1 MYDTVAQY
9 GQVLGD
15 PVDDWHPPVMVRL
28 WQLLHPLGPG
38 TAPMFVLQAAL
49 YALGFAL
56 IVAALVRSSR
66 WRAAIAAAV
75 LALSPLL
82 LGWQMVVLKDTQML
96 GALIASIGIVAH
108 WRLRGRSLPRVAT
121 AAMVLLIAYATLVR
135 ANASFATVPL
145 AVLLLPARRS
155 ALASLALALVG
166 GAAILLLQPLIN
178 HGLLHAEPSDVAKSE
193 PIFDLAGIAVRTPEE
208 PWSAFTASERQEI
221 IDRHCSKAFFWD
233 SLTDP
238 TGCADATERA
248 MKASAG
254 QLYLQL
260 AREAALHPIAYA
272 HHRLAH
278 WNSTER
284 WLVAP
289 GLPDAG
295 PPVEAEPNDLG
306 LGTPANPIAPA
317 WQDAA
322 AAEAATLLGWPIVW
336 TTVALALLPA
346 AWRRRNEAAGS
357 LALALLVS
365 AITLEASFLVISI
378 ASDLRYHLWPMTA
391 SAVALILLSDDLRL
405 RRREWIAGSAALALV
420 IAGGI
425 AARQSLPW
433 APDSYEA
440 MVHAASG

>member
-9 GQVLGD
+9 GQVMGA
-15 PVDDWHPPVMVRL
+15 PVDDWHPPIMVRL
-28 WQLLHPLGPG
+28 WQVIHPLAAGA
-38 TAPMFVLQAAL
+38 APMFVLQLAL
-49 YALGFAL
+49 YALGFSLTVATL
-56 IVAALVRSSR
+56 VRSGRWRAGVVAAL
-66 WRAAIAAAV
+66 
-75 LALSPLL
+75 LTLSPML

-96 GALIASIGIVAH
+96 GALVASVGVVAH
-108 WRLRGRSLPRVAT
+108 YRLRKQRLPPVAT
-121 AAMVLLIAYATLVR
+121 AAVVLLIAYATLVR
-135 ANASFATVPL
+135 ANALFATVPL
-145 AVLLLPARRS
+145 AVLLLPVRRS
-155 ALASLALALVG
+155 VLASLALAPFA
-166 GAAILLLQPLIN
+166 GAAILLLQPPVN
-178 HGLLHAEPSDVAKSE
+178 HGLLGAEPSDVAKSE
-193 PIFDLAGIAVRTPEE
+193 PIFDLAGIAVRAPEGRGSPFTP
-208 PWSAFTASERQEI
+208 SERQRV

-238 TGCADATERA
+238 AGCADATERA

-260 AREAALHPIAYA
+260 AREAALHPLAYA
-272 HHRLAH
+272 QHRLAH

-322 AAEAATLLGWPIVW
+322 AAEAATPLGWSIVW
-336 TTVALALLPA
+336 TMVALALLPA
-346 AWRRRNEAAGS
+346 AWRRRDEPAGV
-357 LALALLVS
+357 LALALLAS
-365 AITLEASFLVISI
+365 ALTLEASFLVISI

-391 SAVALILLSDDLRL
+391 SPLALILLSDDLRL
-405 RRREWIAGSAALALV
+405 KRREWIAGSAALALV

-425 AARQSLPW
+425 AARQSLPR

>member
-9 GQVLGD
+9 GQVLGA
-15 PVDDWHPPVMVRL
+15 PVDDWHPPIMVRL
-28 WQLLHPLGPG
+28 WQLLHRLGVG
-38 TAPMFVLQAAL
+38 TAPMFILQVAL
-49 YALGFAL
+49 YAFGFSL
-56 IVAALVRSSR
+56 IVAAFVRSGR
-66 WRAAIAAAV
+66 WRAGVVAGL

-96 GALIASIGIVAH
+96 GALIAPVGIVAH
-108 WRLRGRSLPRVAT
+108 YRLRGQRVPTAAT
-121 AAMVLLIAYATLVR
+121 AMVMLLIAYATFVR
-135 ANASFATVPL
+135 ANALFATVPL
-145 AVLLLPARRS
+145 AVLLLPVRRS
-155 ALASLALALVG
+155 VLGSLALALVG
-166 GAAILLLQPLIN
+166 GAAILPLQPLIN
-178 HGLLHAEPSDVAKSE
+178 HGLLGAEPSDVAKSE
-193 PIFDLAGIAVRTPEE
+193 PVFDLAGIAVRTPEE
-208 PWSAFTASERQEI
+208 PWSSFTADERQKI

-238 TGCADATERA
+238 AGCADATERA

-260 AREAALHPIAYA
+260 AREAALHPIVYA

-317 WQDAA
+317 WQDGA
-322 AAEAATLLGWPIVW
+322 AAEAATPLGWPILW
-336 TTVALALLPA
+336 TSIALALLPA
-346 AWRRRNEAAGS
+346 AWRRRDEPAGA
-357 LALALLVS
+357 LALALLAS
-365 AITLEASFLVISI
+365 ALTLEASFLVISI

-391 SAVALILLSDDLRL
+391 SALALILLSDDLRL
-405 RRREWIAGSAALALV
+405 RRRKWITGSAALVVV

-425 AARQSLPW
+425 AARQSLPR

>member
-1 MYDTVAQY
+1 
-9 GQVLGD
+9 
-15 PVDDWHPPVMVRL
+15 
-28 WQLLHPLGPG
+28 
-38 TAPMFVLQAAL
+38 
-49 YALGFAL
+49 
-56 IVAALVRSSR
+56 
-66 WRAAIAAAV
+66 
-75 LALSPLL
+75 
-82 LGWQMVVLKDTQML
+82 
-96 GALIASIGIVAH
+96 
-108 WRLRGRSLPRVAT
+108 
-121 AAMVLLIAYATLVR
+121 
-135 ANASFATVPL
+135 
-145 AVLLLPARRS
+145 
-155 ALASLALALVG
+155 
-166 GAAILLLQPLIN
+166 
-178 HGLLHAEPSDVAKSE
+178 
-193 PIFDLAGIAVRTPEE
+193 
-208 PWSAFTASERQEI
+208 
-221 IDRHCSKAFFWD
+221 
-233 SLTDP
+233 
-238 TGCADATERA
+238 
-248 MKASAG
+248 
-254 QLYLQL
+254 LYLQL

>member
-1 MYDTVAQY
+1 
-9 GQVLGD
+9 
-15 PVDDWHPPVMVRL
+15 
-28 WQLLHPLGPG
+28 
-38 TAPMFVLQAAL
+38 MFVLQLTL

-56 IVAALVRSSR
+56 IVAALVRSGR
-66 WRAAIAAAV
+66 WRSGVAAG
-75 LALSPLL
+75 LFALSPLL

-96 GALIASIGIVAH
+96 GALVASVAIVAH
-108 WRLRGRSLPRVAT
+108 YRFRGQSLPPAAT
-121 AAMVLLIAYATLVR
+121 AAVVLFIAYATLVR
-135 ANASFATVPL
+135 ANALFATVPL
-145 AVLLLPARRS
+145 AVLLLPVRRS
-155 ALASLALALVG
+155 VLGSLALALVG
-166 GAAILLLQPLIN
+166 GAAILLSQPLIN
-178 HGLLHAEPSDVAKSE
+178 HHLLGAEPSDVAKSE
-193 PIFDLAGIAVRTPEE
+193 PIFDLAGLAVRVPEE
-208 PWSAFTASERQEI
+208 PWSSFTADERQKI

-238 TGCADATERA
+238 AGCADATERA

-272 HHRLAH
+272 HHRVAH

-322 AAEAATLLGWPIVW
+322 AAEAATPLGWPIVW
-336 TTVALALLPA
+336 TMVALALLPA
-346 AWRRRNEAAGS
+346 AWRRRDEPAGA
-357 LALALLVS
+357 LALALLAS
-365 AITLEASFLVISI
+365 ALTLEASFLVISI

-391 SAVALILLSDDLRL
+391 SALALILLSDDLRL
-405 RRREWIAGSAALALV
+405 RRRKWITGSAALVVV

-425 AARQSLPW
+425 AARQSLPR